1 MKKEPIK
8 MPENEFDGLRY
19 SSSSKYRDEIDK
31 RDLLF
36 ENEANTD
43 NKKIE
48 LAKRILKS
56 VLKEEIKLKEI
67 IKKYENNNKQTKSE
81 PSLNQAKIGESAENK
96 TEPTNKNIP
105 NKIAENA
112 NFKNTLPAKIQRTSR
127 ANLPKGKYPPAGG
140 IGAKIN
146 PLLEADNKEKLL
158 EHILVANNNN
168 HKTNQKLQEHF
179 LIQAEKHKQEDHLAD
194 GVKIQLH
201 GKTNDKLEEGNK
213 LQGKTHEKLD
223 EISKKLDKPEVQKV
237 EFANGEDKD
246 EEDNAAGRA
255 FFKLL
260 KGKPG
265 KDGYNPEKGKDYF
278 TEEEKAEFLAKA
290 TPQKGVHYNDGEP
303 GKDADEEKI
312 IKEVAKKF
320 KQPKDGK
327 TPEKGVDYFD
337 GKDGYTPVKG
347 KDYFDGKDA
356 EEIKPEKI
364 IELMRKAPKGK
375 KLKYKDIEDAPEW
388 KPGKMGGTGYFRE
401 ITDVA
406 ITNPQTGDIPTFNK
420 ATNKWE
426 NKQIVIPTGAV
437 TYKGV
442 LDASGGSYPASP
454 AKGDYYI
461 ISVAGTISG
470 KVYGIGDWA
479 VYDGT
484 VWDKIDNQTVTDVF
498 HTDKPAEISALTD
511 KATPVDADVFLIE
524 DSETTPTAFGKK
536 KLTLAHLKAAI
547 GGAPVVIN
555 IYTDTFDVG
564 ATDTTCVCDKATDLT
579 ANLPAATGS
588 GRIIIIKNIGAGA
601 ATVTPNGSETIDAE
615 ATQVL
620 YPFEAISV
628 QDYASGAWLVI

>member
-1 MKKEPIK
+1 MAIK
-8 MPENEFDGLRY
+8 RKQIKQEFQQEKPDM
-19 SSSSKYRDEIDK
+19 
-31 RDLLF
+31 
-36 ENEANTD
+36 T
-43 NKKIE
+43 
-48 LAKRILKS
+48 
-56 VLKEEIKLKEI
+56 
-67 IKKYENNNKQTKSE
+67 
-81 PSLNQAKIGESAENK
+81 
-96 TEPTNKNIP
+96 
-105 NKIAENA
+105 
-112 NFKNTLPAKIQRTSR
+112 
-127 ANLPKGKYPPAGG
+127 
-140 IGAKIN
+140 
-146 PLLEADNKEKLL
+146 EKLL
-158 EHILVANNNN
+158 ELSLVKN
-168 HKTNQKLQEHF
+168 HENHDLAHKQREAQL
-179 LIQAEKHKQEDHLAD
+179 LLSEKHKQEDHLAD

-201 GKTNDKLEEGNK
+201 GKANEKLEEGNK
-213 LQGKTHEKLD
+213 LHKETNQKLD
-223 EISKKLDKPEVQKV
+223 EISKKVEHPEVQKV
-237 EFANGEDKD
+237 EFAPGKDAD

-260 KGKPG
+260 KGKKG
-265 KDGYNPEKGKDYF
+265 DAGYSPIKGKDYF

-337 GKDGYTPVKG
+337 GKDGYTPIKG

-364 IELMRKAPKGK
+364 LELIRKAPKGK
-375 KLKYKDIEDAPEW
+375 KLKYKDIEDAPEFRG
-388 KPGKMGGTGYFRE
+388 PQGIGGTGYFRE

-426 NKQIVIPTGAV
+426 NKAIVIPTGAV

-442 LDASGGSYPASP
+442 LDASGGVYPSSP

-511 KATPVDADVFLIE
+511 KVTPVDADVFLIE
-524 DSETTPTAFGKK
+524 DSETTPNAFGKK

-555 IYTDTFDVG
+555 IYTDTFNVG
-564 ATDTTCVCDKATDLT
+564 STDTTCVCDKATDLT

-601 ATVTPNGSETIDAE
+601 ATITPNGSETIDAE